1 MLRVWRL
8 DGVAFTCTCMYGMTQ
23 ACASILGCI
32 ARPQAAVDFADLS
45 LAFVHRSLLCSLP
58 FSLSFLNSL
67 TLTWPS
73 DSIIPRPPHYAD
85 SPRCL
90 LQQTS

>member
-58 FSLSFLNSL
+58 FSLFSQL
-67 TLTWPS
+67 PDS
-73 DSIIPRPPHYAD
+73 DLA
-85 SPRCL
+85 L
-90 LQQTS
+90 